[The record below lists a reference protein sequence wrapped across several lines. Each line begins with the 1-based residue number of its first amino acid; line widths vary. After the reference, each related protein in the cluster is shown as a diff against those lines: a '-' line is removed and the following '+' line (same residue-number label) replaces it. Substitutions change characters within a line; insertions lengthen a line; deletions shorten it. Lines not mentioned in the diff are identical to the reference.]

1 MAPGVAPFPVG
12 HETVLRAVRH
22 TALASRRVSIHVD
35 VESPGP
41 WYERVTQR
49 QVWRCLEE
57 GSFTKEPVY
66 MPEGYWKCQMER
78 YSAGLRV
85 IVDFAIGPIGSERCL
100 IVVTA
105 IEAE

>member
-1 MAPGVAPFPVG
+1 
-12 HETVLRAVRH
+12 
-22 TALASRRVSIHVD
+22 
-35 VESPGP
+35 
-41 WYERVTQR
+41 
-49 QVWRCLEE
+49 
-57 GSFTKEPVY
+57 